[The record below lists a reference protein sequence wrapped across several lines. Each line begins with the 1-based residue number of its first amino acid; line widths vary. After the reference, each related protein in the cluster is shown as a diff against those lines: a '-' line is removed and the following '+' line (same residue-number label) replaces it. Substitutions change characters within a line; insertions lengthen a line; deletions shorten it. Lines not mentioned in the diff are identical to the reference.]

1 MYQADLEGEL
11 IRFFGEEIG
20 FRIFFTVLKKKKKK
34 KRCSTTTGRELAS
47 NPASRLLACWLKREA
62 LEGNHL

>member
-34 KRCSTTTGRELAS
+34 KGALQPLVESLCPTL
-47 NPASRLLACWLKREA
+47 LLACWLKREA

>member
-20 FRIFFTVLKKKKKK
+20 FSIFFTVLKKKKK
-34 KRCSTTTGRELAS
+34 KRCSTTTGRELVS

>member
-34 KRCSTTTGRELAS
+34 KGALQPLVESLRPT
-47 NPASRLLACWLKREA
+47 LLL
-62 LEGNHL
+62 GF

>member
-34 KRCSTTTGRELAS
+34 GCSTTTGRELVS

>member
-20 FRIFFTVLKKKKKK
+20 FGIFFTVLKKKKKGALQPLVESL
-34 KRCSTTTGRELAS
+34 CPT
-47 NPASRLLACWLKREA
+47 LLL
-62 LEGNHL
+62 GF

>member
-34 KRCSTTTGRELAS
+34 KKGALQPLVESLCPT
-47 NPASRLLACWLKREA
+47 LLL
-62 LEGNHL
+62 GF

>member
-20 FRIFFTVLKKKKKK
+20 FGIFFTVLKKKK
-34 KRCSTTTGRELAS
+34 KRCSTTTGRELVS

-62 LEGNHL
+62 LEGDHL

>member
-34 KRCSTTTGRELAS
+34 KKVLY
-47 NPASRLLACWLKREA
+47 
-62 LEGNHL
+62 NHW

>member
-34 KRCSTTTGRELAS
+34 GALQPLVESLCPT
-47 NPASRLLACWLKREA
+47 LLL
-62 LEGNHL
+62 GF